1 VLGDTF
7 AVIGRTIIVL
17 ANLAVMFVG
26 IPAAIRIAGIAL
38 TPVSPVFA
46 ILTLIGAV
54 ANVVGMVFAYAAI
67 FQLAMQDLHGQ
78 SISTD
83 TMIKVATAKF
93 WPLLGVGFLL
103 ILGSAAGMILLIVP
117 GVILYLAWSVAM
129 PALVLEDRGVF
140 AAFGRSA
147 ELTRRKRW
155 SIFLLFFLIILVIVV
170 VEVVLLSLFGGF
182 QGLLSPQPSM
192 VASVLPALLSVVTV
206 PFFAVLTTSLFNQ
219 LRGKTGYGAEAVAEV
234 FA

>member
-7 AVIGRTIIVL
+7 TVIGRTIVVL
-17 ANLAVMFVG
+17 ANLAVLFVG

-46 ILTLIGAV
+46 ILTVIGAV
-54 ANVVGMVFAYAAI
+54 ANVVGMLFAYASI

-78 SISTD
+78 SVSTD

-93 WPLLGVGFLL
+93 WPLLGLIILFGLGALVGTL
-103 ILGSAAGMILLIVP
+103 LLIVP
-117 GVILYLAWSVAM
+117 GIVLVLAWSVAM
-129 PALVLEDRGVF
+129 PALVLEDRSVF
-140 AAFGRSA
+140 SAFTRSA
-147 ELTRRKRW
+147 ELTRHKRW
-155 SIFLLFFLIILVIVV
+155 SIFLLYFLVTLVFVV
-170 VEVVLLSLFGGF
+170 VELVLFSLFGGF

-192 VASVLPALLSVVTV
+192 VASVLSGLLSVITV
-206 PFFAVLTTSLFNQ
+206 PFAAVLTTSLFNQ